1 MRLVLDAS
9 VAAKWFSNEDLTDR
23 AVRVRD
29 AFLDGRIEL
38 CAPQHIVY
46 EVGNSVWKNKSL
58 GPDDSIRA
66 IESLLAIEI
75 ELIMLDP
82 KSAGQAMKL
91 ARDLNVTY
99 YDAIYVQISVMRK
112 IPLLTADARLFNAA
126 KNAIHLKEYTV

>member
-1 MRLVLDAS
+1 LKFVLDAS
-9 VAAKWFSNEDLTDR
+9 VAAKWFSNEELTDK

-29 AFLDGRIEL
+29 AFLDGRIDL

-58 GPDDSIRA
+58 SFDDSIRA
-66 IESLLAIEI
+66 IESLLVIDI

-99 YDAIYVQISVMRK
+99 YDATYAQISIMRK
-112 IPLLTADARLFNAA
+112 IPLLTADARLFNAT
-126 KNAIHLKEYTV
+126 KNAIHLKDYTV